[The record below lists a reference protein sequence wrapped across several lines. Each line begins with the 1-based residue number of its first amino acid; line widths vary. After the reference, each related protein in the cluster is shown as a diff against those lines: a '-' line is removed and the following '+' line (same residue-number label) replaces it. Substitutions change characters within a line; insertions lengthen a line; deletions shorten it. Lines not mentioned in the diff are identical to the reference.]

1 MRPAK
6 CPSRRRHAQARAAS
20 TSTAVTAA
28 AAAAGDVG
36 AAGEA
41 SAVAELDNP
50 SARADASTPGDVIN
64 SAVES
69 KHTPARAAS
78 TSTAETVGAAA
89 TADAGAAGSVTAVA
103 ELDDYPFAQTRAR
116 TGDVTREEIRVTGTE
131 ERTGARRHV
140 PPQPRRRRPPAPPPQ
155 ATSALLETHP
165 PSRNWMTSP
174 RARTRARLMT
184 SEAPP

>member
-20 TSTAVTAA
+20 TSTAATAG

-36 AAGEA
+36 AAGVA
-41 SAVAELDNP
+41 SAVAELNNP
-50 SARADASTPGDVIN
+50 SARADASTPGDIIN

-89 TADAGAAGSVTAVA
+89 TAGVGAAGGVTAVA
-103 ELDDYPFAQTRAR
+103 ELDDSPLARTRAR
-116 TGDVTREEIRVTGTE
+116 TGDVRK
-131 ERTGARRHV
+131 
-140 PPQPRRRRPPAPPPQ
+140 
-155 ATSALLETHP
+155 
-165 PSRNWMTSP
+165 MTSGSQ
-174 RARTRARLMT
+174 A
-184 SEAPP
+184 